1 MLLNQQGQVQHIPA
15 KFNSKDNP
23 TLFSKLR
30 EVHEPK
36 DKYFGTMFQ
45 LGERARFQTVGQ
57 RDF

>member
-1 MLLNQQGQVQHIPA
+1 MLLNQQGQVQNIPA
-15 KFNSKDNP
+15 KFNSRDNQS
-23 TLFSKLR
+23 LFAKLR

-45 LGERARFQTVGQ
+45 LGERAKFTQVGS